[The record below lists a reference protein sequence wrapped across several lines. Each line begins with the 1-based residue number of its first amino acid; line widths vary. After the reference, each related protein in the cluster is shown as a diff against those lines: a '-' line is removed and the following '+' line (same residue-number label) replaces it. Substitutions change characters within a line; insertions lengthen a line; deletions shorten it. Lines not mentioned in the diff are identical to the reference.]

1 MIQSIVDKEFGIL
14 QHVEDFNG
22 NAFWSGKTTFKSRE
36 VDIHFEISTDSPT
49 SKQRDFL
56 KQVDV
61 KYEELVCN
69 VYDVLPKGL
78 KQNKQLADSAYF
90 VEHFKPKAILIS
102 KDIENAT
109 WSLTLQSME
118 NKKHFLCVDFKGFV
132 AIKSFLEK

>member
-1 MIQSIVDKEFGIL
+1 
-14 QHVEDFNG
+14 
-22 NAFWSGKTTFKSRE
+22 
-36 VDIHFEISTDSPT
+36 
-49 SKQRDFL
+49 
-56 KQVDV
+56 
-61 KYEELVCN
+61 
-69 VYDVLPKGL
+69 LPKGL